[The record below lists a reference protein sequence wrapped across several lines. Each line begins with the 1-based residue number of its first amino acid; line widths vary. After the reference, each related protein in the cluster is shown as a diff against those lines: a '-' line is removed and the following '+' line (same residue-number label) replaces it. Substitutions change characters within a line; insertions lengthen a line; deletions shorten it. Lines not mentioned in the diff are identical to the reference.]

1 MNKANKKI
9 AVVAGFCPYPP
20 TFGGAV
26 DIWERIKGI
35 HRLGWDIDLIITEQ
49 KTVLDDCVDE
59 IKKYVTNLFVA
70 PRKNKL
76 VYLFSKKPLQ
86 VKSRE
91 KLKEISIK
99 KHYNIVLLEGEFC
112 YPFVQ
117 NKTVSFDKLIVR
129 IHNNE
134 ADYFRQLGQSSHSL
148 KQKLYYWQETPKIK
162 KFSTEVFNRADRL
175 WYISKEEC
183 NRSPYAE
190 KSVFMPFPIN
200 SEMVKP
206 VPNSEKNVLY
216 IGALFMQNNLYGLDW
231 YIENVHS
238 ELLQIKD
245 YQFFIV
251 GSVKNNQ
258 QELNKKYGN
267 LPNVRL
273 FLDQPDITPFY
284 QKAGLFINPMFHG
297 SGVKVKSVSAL
308 VNGLPLVST
317 DIGAEGIGLTD
328 EMFFRANNTE
338 DFVTKIKHIFN
349 VPADAMNK
357 TQTAQQYLQEINY
370 TNILQDEL
378 G

>member
-1 MNKANKKI
+1 MKI
-9 AVVAGFCPYPP
+9 LVVSGFIPYPP
-20 TFGGAV
+20 VFGGAIDV
-26 DIWERIKGI
+26 WERIKGL
-35 HRLGWDIDLIITEQ
+35 HALGYEIDLAVTDKVNPSQEQ
-49 KTVLDDCVDE
+49 LDE
-59 IKKYVTNLFVA
+59 IKIYVRHFFFVRRENKVQQLF
-70 PRKNKL
+70 NKL
-76 VYLFSKKPLQ
+76 PLQ
-86 VKSRE
+86 LLSRKGLSTIDIHQTYDTLILESEFCWAITLNQSITYKNIVVRVHNIESHYFKALGKSSNSLRE
-91 KLKEISIK
+91 KIYYKMESNKIK
-99 KHYNIVLLEGEFC
+99 NLSEMV
-112 YPFVQ
+112 
-117 NKTVSFDKLIVR
+117 FDKV
-129 IHNNE
+129 
-134 ADYFRQLGQSSHSL
+134 D
-148 KQKLYYWQETPKIK
+148 KLW
-162 KFSTEVFNRADRL
+162 F
-175 WYISKEEC
+175 ISKDDLLLV
-183 NRSPYAE
+183 NKPN

-206 VPNSEKNVLY
+206 VPNSAKNVLY

-245 YQFFIV
+245 YQFVIV
-251 GSVKNNQ
+251 GSTKDNR

-297 SGVKVKSVSAL
+297 SGVKVKSVNAL
-308 VNGLPLVST
+308 VNGVPLVST

-349 VPADAMNK
+349 VPADAVNR